1 MCTEGEHKTHKLL
14 EDLKTIIEGRPPI
27 DEHVSISSVKPWNVD
42 YKERKHIFIWL
53 PTTQTLS
60 FEEFG
65 SGPVQAQV
73 WVNLGMP
80 AGTRVLAPNSSSLI
94 DMMIRCTD
102 EELP

>member
-1 MCTEGEHKTHKLL
+1 MCDETRKIL
-14 EDLKTIIEGRPPI
+14 EDLKELIQGRPPI
-27 DEHVSISSVKPWNVD
+27 DDHVTISSVKPWQID
-42 YKERKHIFIWL
+42 YRERKHVFIWL

-80 AGTRVLAPNSSSLI
+80 PGTRVYAPNSSSLI

-102 EELP
+102 EEIP